1 MKAMVIPR
9 PGVMEIRDVPTPKP
23 GPYQALVKTEVMA
36 LCNATDRKLVEG
48 HFPGME
54 QYPLVLGHENAGIVV
69 ETGAKVEQFKTC
81 DRVIGGMVFGFE
93 GTDPAS
99 G

>member
-9 PGVMEIRDVPTPKP
+9 PGVMEIRDVPTPNP
-23 GPYQALVKTEVMA
+23 SPYQALVKTEVMA

-54 QYPLVLGHENAGIVV
+54 Q
-69 ETGAKVEQFKTC
+69 
-81 DRVIGGMVFGFE
+81 
-93 GTDPAS
+93 
-99 G
+99 

>member
-1 MKAMVIPR
+1 
-9 PGVMEIRDVPTPKP
+9 MEIRDVPTPKP
-23 GPYQALVKTEVMA
+23 GPYQSLVKTEVMA

-69 ETGAKVEQFKTC
+69 EAGEKVTQFKPG

-93 GTDPAS
+93 GTDLAS